1 MNSSERTLITTSIQE
16 LWGNSKNV
24 IFLGEWCKKYDQKKI
39 WNNLEFETMKHH
51 WTNYEKLYFDRENI
65 MVIYEK
71 ILNLLVKKLNAH
83 HKTNHSSRYWRII
96 IGPWLVL
103 YTVCMFD
110 KWETLRIFFERYKGK
125 KKLYTFDHED
135 NIFYNYG
142 TLDFW
147 EKTRFND
154 IWHYKNFLRIINFK
168 FNKEIKIKKIDKHIS
183 FKDVNKF
190 IKENKKT
197 KTKIFSSF
205 KSFFRYLIIFLDRP
219 LSFFGIRI
227 NDVIIESF
235 YFDKRDLIKL
245 FFKSRIFPSFYI
257 NTFKEKIFDPKE
269 IINLNQRKIFFDNNQ
284 DLSNDFEKY
293 LFFAMK
299 TDFPIAY
306 LEKFNEIDRS
316 NSHINK
322 QKKKSIFSMTS
333 YMINERFK
341 IWLAR
346 MVSNGAKLNTSYH
359 GGCIPC
365 KIDSFL
371 DHNLKISD
379 KYFVWSKKEEPE
391 DKKHIQ
397 ASPVQL
403 LKAKRIVRKSKKLC
417 LIVSTDVLKYPIKFQ
432 SCPYAEQSKILFNEI
447 CSLVNNLKSDVYK
460 NVVYRCQSYNWGYDM
475 PLQFSETYKD
485 LKIQDVN
492 KTIYYEDLSNT
503 KLLISADSSTAG
515 AEGIMSN
522 IPTVITYPTKLYH
535 PSDGVKPILEDLK
548 KNKIFFEDPIQA
560 SKHINEIW
568 HNPEEWWNSEPTRKS
583 IIKLKDFAF
592 NLKNDWKEEWSN
604 IFKREKGIL

>member
-293 LFFAMK
+293 LF
-299 TDFPIAY
+299 
-306 LEKFNEIDRS
+306 
-316 NSHINK
+316 
-322 QKKKSIFSMTS
+322 
-333 YMINERFK
+333 
-341 IWLAR
+341 
-346 MVSNGAKLNTSYH
+346 
-359 GGCIPC
+359 
-365 KIDSFL
+365 
-371 DHNLKISD
+371 
-379 KYFVWSKKEEPE
+379 
-391 DKKHIQ
+391 
-397 ASPVQL
+397 
-403 LKAKRIVRKSKKLC
+403 
-417 LIVSTDVLKYPIKFQ
+417 
-432 SCPYAEQSKILFNEI
+432 
-447 CSLVNNLKSDVYK
+447 
-460 NVVYRCQSYNWGYDM
+460 
-475 PLQFSETYKD
+475 
-485 LKIQDVN
+485 
-492 KTIYYEDLSNT
+492 
-503 KLLISADSSTAG
+503 
-515 AEGIMSN
+515 
-522 IPTVITYPTKLYH
+522 
-535 PSDGVKPILEDLK
+535 
-548 KNKIFFEDPIQA
+548 
-560 SKHINEIW
+560 
-568 HNPEEWWNSEPTRKS
+568 
-583 IIKLKDFAF
+583 
-592 NLKNDWKEEWSN
+592 
-604 IFKREKGIL
+604 